1 MREFAIDFDAL
12 VAINGGYFGK
22 FSNGT
27 GTSYRYE
34 CKIVKTEQ
42 VLAQFAHASSHFMTL
57 YSDFLSTLV
66 YSLAAGNSVLF
77 SNNIGSLSRNGLSYY
92 PTRCA
97 LGVVDGAGT
106 FDAYWAYQSPT
117 PGVVW
122 AYNAPSLNNA
132 GSVPQPRP
140 TQDFPS
146 RAEEWRLKAGVGGG
160 PMLVHDGVNV
170 ARSSYDA
177 EVMWGSGVPE
187 TPAARTGLG
196 VGIPSVLGMTGE
208 QLIFLVVDGESNRIG
223 ISLEDMADV
232 FKQLGARVAV
242 NLDGGGSTQ
251 LAINKNLVNKPDGGT
266 FERPV
271 AAGVVLRALS

>member
-12 VAINGGYFGK
+12 VAVNGGYFGK
-22 FSNGT
+22 YSNGT
-27 GTSYRYE
+27 GTSY
-34 CKIVKTEQ
+34 
-42 VLAQFAHASSHFMTL
+42 
-57 YSDFLSTLV
+57 
-66 YSLAAGNSVLF
+66 SLAAGNSMLF
-77 SNNIGSLSRNGLSYY
+77 SNNIGSLSRNGVSYY

-97 LGVVDGAGT
+97 LGVDGAGS
-106 FDAYWAYQSPT
+106 FDAYWAYQSST
-117 PGVVW
+117 PEVVW

-170 ARSSYDA
+170 ARSSYNA

-187 TPAARTGLG
+187 TPAARTALG

-208 QLIFLVVDGESNRIG
+208 KLIVLVVDGESNRIG